1 MGKMIESGGREKN
14 AQGLMI
20 TITIVKFVWISGFAR
35 ILKNKV
41 LQIKYYMLKNICD
54 WGNVNENS

>member
-1 MGKMIESGGREKN
+1 M
-14 AQGLMI
+14 
-20 TITIVKFVWISGFAR
+20 AR

-41 LQIKYYMLKNICD
+41 LQITYYMLKNICD

>member
-1 MGKMIESGGREKN
+1 MLLSHM
-14 AQGLMI
+14 
-20 TITIVKFVWISGFAR
+20 AR

-41 LQIKYYMLKNICD
+41 LQITYYMLKSTCD